1 MEPGHGAVAQLD
13 MTVARPAPESRRAR
27 LRRIAGFVIGGAL
40 NTGVTYLIYLA
51 LHQVLR
57 YQLAYLLAYAAGIT
71 FSYVFNS
78 VVVFLRPMSWRGM
91 LAFPAVYVVQYLV
104 SAGVLALIVEG
115 FGVPAWWAPLLVSAL
130 MVPLTY
136 LLARYVLT
144 RFNRS

>member
-1 MEPGHGAVAQLD
+1 MRTA
-13 MTVARPAPESRRAR
+13 APELEGRRAR

-40 NTGVTYLIYLA
+40 NTAVTYLIYLA

-57 YQLAYLLAYAAGIT
+57 YQLAYLLAYAAGIA

-78 VVVFLRPMSWRGM
+78 LVVFLRPMSWRGM
-91 LAFPAVYVVQYLV
+91 LAFPAVYVVQYLA

-136 LLARYVLT
+136 LLARFVLT
-144 RFNRS
+144 RFNHS